1 MTAEVFLDSNILLYA
16 CSAAPGDAEKQVI
29 AERLILESDF
39 ALSAQVLQEFVANA
53 LRKKT
58 LGISENGIDAT
69 LELSGMVPVLLFH
82 RFVSGMMRFM
92 NSSKSGTVKA
102 VSPWWG
108 LQIMPFEMSWLRVGA
123 SEVTSR

>member
-1 MTAEVFLDSNILLYA
+1 MH
-16 CSAAPGDAEKQVI
+16 CEK
-29 AERLILESDF
+29 
-39 ALSAQVLQEFVANA
+39 N
-53 LRKKT
+53 T
-58 LGISENGIDAT
+58 GNSENGIDAT
-69 LELSGMVPVLLFH
+69 LELSALEPVLLFH

-108 LQIMPFEMSWLRVGA
+108 LQIIPFEMSWLRVGA

>member
-29 AERLILESDF
+29 AERLILEGDF
-39 ALSAQVLQEFVANA
+39 ALSTQVLQEFVANA

-69 LELSGMVPVLLFH
+69 LELSALVPVLLFH
-82 RFVSGMMRFM
+82 RFVSGMMRFI

-108 LQIMPFEMSWLRVGA
+108 LQIMPFEMSWFRVGA